1 MFSRKSSGPIG
12 GPPDIDGNVGAL
24 LNEIASAPQQRR
36 LTALIGDV
44 QVILDVSNRELM
56 RIISVTPETLH
67 HADADMIV
75 ARDDDNLREQLKKLG
90 AFLAT
95 LSHVDRVMKLTS
107 AAAPLR
113 YSAKLQ
119 GFSKAELSVATRDAI
134 DAGEGRPLAP
144 PVAPPATEP
153 PAPPIAAE
161 IIQTPAPAAP
171 VLVAEVPVPPPVAPA
186 PAPTS
191 SSDTQVLLAVATS
204 AALKD
209 CDPLDLHARFLD
221 QVAPKCVAALV
232 IDSHDA
238 VLQRD
243 GDSAMFDD
251 IRASLIKDLR
261 HWQSATG
268 THLPERQF
276 LMLRS
281 EHASDLF
288 VCFLIDRTAITIVA
302 LPGSSTGRAFSAAKA
317 VGA

>member
-56 RIISVTPETLH
+56 RIISVMPETLP

-134 DAGEGRPLAP
+134 DTGEGRPM
-144 PVAPPATEP
+144 APPAAEP

-171 VLVAEVPVPPPVAPA
+171 AAVADVPVPPPVAPA

-209 CDPLDLHARFLD
+209 CDPLDLHAQFLD

-238 VLQRD
+238 VLQRE

-261 HWQSATG
+261 NWQSATG
-268 THLPERQF
+268 THLPQRQF

-288 VCFLIDRTAITIVA
+288 VCFLIDSTAITIVA